1 MTILI
6 EEGFNAITESNSK
19 SKEDL
24 KEKLGIY
31 TMNTQ
36 LIKFRKRFLLP
47 DYVALIRH
55 QTEGKETR
63 VTTPT

>member
-36 LIKFRKRFLLP
+36 LIKFRKRFIVFCYRTMWLSS
-47 DYVALIRH
+47 DTR
-55 QTEGKETR
+55 QKEKKLE
-63 VTTPT
+63 

>member
-6 EEGFNAITESNSK
+6 EEGFNAITESNSN

-36 LIKFRKRFLLP
+36 LIKFRKCFFFFFVTGLCGS
-47 DYVALIRH
+47 H
-55 QTEGKETR
+55 QTQDRRKR
-63 VTTPT
+63 N

>member
-1 MTILI
+1 MTILIILI

-36 LIKFRKRFLLP
+36 LIKFRKRFLFFVTGLCGS
-47 DYVALIRH
+47 H
-55 QTEGKETR
+55 QTPDRRKR
-63 VTTPT
+63 N